1 LHQPLRLFRLPA
13 QCKANVALEKVMSR
27 TKVERFKIH
36 GTFGDWVL
44 TIRKR
49 P

>member
-1 LHQPLRLFRLPA
+1 
-13 QCKANVALEKVMSR
+13 MSR